1 MAILITGGAGYIGS
15 VTVDL
20 LRRGGEDVVV
30 LDDLFRGHREALHP
44 EIPFY
49 EGKIGDAG
57 LVERIVRRHSV
68 DECIHFAALAYVG
81 ESMSQP
87 AWYYENNVEQGVR
100 LLHCLAETG
109 VARFVFSSSCAT
121 YGMPRQLPIPEEHP
135 QLPVNPYGWSKFLI
149 EQVLEKYGGSHGLR
163 FVALRYFNAA
173 GATETHGEHH
183 DPETHLIPNVLAV
196 ARGRLPFV
204 RIFGATYP
212 TRDGTAVRDYIHVAD
227 LASAHRCALDYLRSG
242 GTSSAFNLGNE
253 RGYSV
258 LELVETARTVT
269 GRPIECRLERPRP
282 GDPPELVGCAAK
294 ARRRLGWQPVHTDL
308 ATIIRTAWQWHCR
321 NPHGYSTT
329 PNQEEPRTILKENR

>member
-20 LRRGGEDVVV
+20 LRRSGEDVVV
-30 LDDLFRGHREALHP
+30 LDDLFRGHREALDP

-57 LVERIVRRHSV
+57 LVEGIVRRHSV

-81 ESMSQP
+81 ESVLQP
-87 AWYYENNVEQGVR
+87 ALYYENNVEQSVR
-100 LLHCLAETG
+100 LLHCLAEMG
-109 VARFVFSSSCAT
+109 IARVVFSSTCAI
-121 YGMPRQLPIPEEHP
+121 YGVPRQLPIPEEHP

-149 EQVLEKYGGSHGLR
+149 ERVLEKYGRSYDLR
-163 FVALRYFNAA
+163 FAALRYFNAA
-173 GATETHGEHH
+173 GATEIHGEHH
-183 DPETHLIPNVLAV
+183 EPETHLLPNVLAV
-196 ARGRLPFV
+196 AQGRLPFV

-242 GTSSAFNLGNE
+242 GASAAFNLGNE
-253 RGYSV
+253 RGYSI
-258 LELVETARTVT
+258 LELVETARIVT
-269 GRPIECRLERPRP
+269 GRSIEYKFEQPRP
-282 GDPPELVGCAAK
+282 GDPPELVGAAAN
-294 ARRRLGWQPVHTDL
+294 ARRSLGWQPVYTDL

-321 NPHGYSTT
+321 NPHGYLAPPVSERPHTV
-329 PNQEEPRTILKENR
+329 LKGR